1 MSKESSIPVTDEDA
15 PDRPEH
21 GDPEVAQAGAPPA
34 DDAEGVPPVEGE
46 PTDEG
51 VAQAPATGAAQ
62 REIERLGD
70 EVLRLRAEMENLRR
84 RSAREVENA
93 HKFGIER
100 LVNELLPIKD
110 SMELGLAAVG
120 PGADAERVR
129 DGLELTLKLL
139 ATALEKFGLQEIDPA
154 GEPFD
159 PEFHEAMT
167 MQPSAQV
174 APNCVLEV
182 FQKGYALSGRLV
194 RPAKVVVA
202 KAPEDG

>member
-1 MSKESSIPVTDEDA
+1 MSKESTIPVTDEEA
-15 PDRPEH
+15 PGRPGPGEAAAA
-21 GDPEVAQAGAPPA
+21 EAGAAPVDGVEAEAPPGGQPAEEAVEPPA
-34 DDAEGVPPVEGE
+34 TA
-46 PTDEG
+46 
-51 VAQAPATGAAQ
+51 AAQ
-62 REIERLGD
+62 REAERLGD
-70 EVLRLRAEMENLRR
+70 EILRLRAEMENLRR

-93 HKFGIER
+93 HKYGIER

-110 SMELGLAAVG
+110 SMELGLAAAG
-120 PGADAERVR
+120 PGADVEQVR

-139 ATALEKFGLQEIDPA
+139 ATALEKFGLEEIDPL

-167 MQPSAQV
+167 MQPGAEV
-174 APNCVLEV
+174 APGCVLEV
-182 FQKGYALSGRLV
+182 FQKGHVLSGRLV